1 MVIAAAV
8 ITPIGGWQAVGVA
21 ADPVAL
27 LAGIGVGVA
36 SSVIAGVALHREAAE
51 PSAPLS
57 PRRAALPAAF
67 PRRGARRSPQRP
79 TVRDRQQLQ

>member
-51 PSAPLS
+51 PS
-57 PRRAALPAAF
+57 RAAQPAA
-67 PRRGARRSPQRP
+67 RSAASSLP
-79 TVRDRQQLQ
+79 TPGCSTVPAAANRS